1 MFMKRR
7 ILDKLI
13 TWVIKDNR
21 KPLVLKGAR
30 QVGKSFIVEEL
41 GALKFKHVLKIDFL
55 ADKKVHSVFEDS
67 DSLHPEEILKRLSV
81 YTNTSITT
89 EDSLLFLDEI
99 QECPQALKSLKY
111 FTEEMPQLAVICA
124 GSYLGIMTNE
134 ESFPVG
140 KVEFLEMYPMTFGE
154 FLAVYKEDLYL
165 IYKDLTIEINNLV
178 PIPKIYHE
186 MLIESWRT
194 YQAIGGMPEVVREFI
209 KKKDSLV
216 EAYKEARKIQ
226 NQLLIGYQSD
236 FTKHAGI
243 QNATHI
249 LNVFDS
255 VASQLAKT
263 YDEGV
268 KKFQFTGAIPQ
279 KKGFENIRGPLT
291 WLEKSHLV
299 IKNFI
304 VKKSEHPLKANI
316 HDNQFK
322 LYYFDIGLLNATLEI
337 PMEALFQ
344 TKVGEYKGYI
354 AENFVIQE
362 LKANL
367 AEQNIYS
374 WQENRAEVEFLI
386 TIGAD
391 IVPIEVKSTA
401 HYSRAKS
408 LDSYIDRYS
417 PPLAIKLSPKNI
429 GYDTSKKILSLPIYM
444 AGHIGNAPPD
454 KR

>member
-1 MFMKRR
+1 MKRK
-7 ILDKLI
+7 ILANLAVWINKE
-13 TWVIKDNR
+13 NR

-41 GALKFKHVLKIDFL
+41 GKQYFENYFRIDFL
-55 ADKKVHSVFEDS
+55 ADKKAHSIFDDS
-67 DSLHPEEILKRLSV
+67 DSLHAEEILKRISI
-81 YTNTSITT
+81 YTNKVITAHNT
-89 EDSLLFLDEI
+89 LLFLDEI
-99 QECPQALKSLKY
+99 QECAQVLKTLKF
-111 FTEEMPQLAVICA
+111 FTEEMPELAIICA

-154 FLAVYKEDLYL
+154 FLAVYKEDLHK
-165 IYKDLTIEINNLV
+165 IYEGISIEVDKLV

-186 MLIESWRT
+186 LLIDAWRT

-236 FTKHAGI
+236 FAKHARI

-255 VASQLAKT
+255 VSAQLAKS

-268 KKFQFTGAIPQ
+268 KKFQFTGVIPQ

-299 IKNFI
+299 LKNFI
-304 VKKSEHPLKANI
+304 VKKSEHPLKVNI

-322 LYYFDIGLLNATLEI
+322 LYYFDVGLLNASLEI

-344 TKVGEYKGYI
+344 AKVGEYKGYI

-367 AEQNIYS
+367 LDQNIYS

-401 HYSRAKS
+401 NYSRAKS
-408 LDSYIDRYS
+408 LDSYMDRYN
-417 PPLAIKLSPKNI
+417 PELAIKLTPKNI
-429 GYDTSKKILSLPIYM
+429 GYDTSKRILSLPIYL
-444 AGHIGNAPPD
+444 AGLIVPPD
-454 KR
+454 MRS